1 MKQFAQDG
9 FCVFDADPRVLEWA
23 DAAADVARDMVQDA
37 DMRALWLRHQD
48 TWFVGVDALSN
59 AVDGSVSNVPLAGP
73 WEALITQPKHWHRAQ
88 VSVVFEGYP
97 KQDVG
102 ESDANHRFRINRAAA
117 HVDGILLEDGQRY
130 LREPHSFVL
139 GSPLGDSTASPL
151 VVWPR
156 SHILMRD
163 ALRDIIGDKDPK
175 SVDLTEGYKTARASV
190 FAQIDPIE
198 VTVVKG
204 QSVLLHR
211 HMLHGVAPWK
221 ATDSAPD
228 EGRMV
233 AYFRP
238 EYPETDR
245 WLSTA

>member
-1 MKQFAQDG
+1 
-9 FCVFDADPRVLEWA
+9 
-23 DAAADVARDMVQDA
+23 
-37 DMRALWLRHQD
+37 
-48 TWFVGVDALSN
+48 
-59 AVDGSVSNVPLAGP
+59 
-73 WEALITQPKHWHRAQ
+73 
-88 VSVVFEGYP
+88 
-97 KQDVG
+97 
-102 ESDANHRFRINRAAA
+102 
-117 HVDGILLEDGQRY
+117 
-130 LREPHSFVL
+130 
-139 GSPLGDSTASPL
+139 
-151 VVWPR
+151 
-156 SHILMRD
+156 MRD

-198 VTVVKG
+198 VTVVNG

-245 WLSTA
+245 KVKHRLTFLSLKISPPEASNLLERVIQAGAAKCLDSFKPWPW